1 MLYLRAAFTSDFLF
15 VSLVLHFPAV
25 TSPLQTPFS
34 LWRKC
39 NFSLPPSSPP
49 TTQATTQPNK
59 PNLHAT
65 PPHQARRRPE
75 GKERKQGPKKKNV
88 ITSPFGHVCCSGR
101 TGKANKPFICR
112 AGLNP
117 GSTAL
122 GIGGCLN
129 LRPSISFRHLNS
141 RAQKK
146 PTQANTVEWP
156 WLPLFLCRIDEKDVC
171 DVRLIYSH
179 SPSPRLLD

>member
-1 MLYLRAAFTSDFLF
+1 VLYLRAAFTSDSLS

-25 TSPLQTPFS
+25 TSSPLQHPFPS
-34 LWRKC
+34 GASVTLV
-39 NFSLPPSSPP
+39 SLPLPHPP
-49 TTQATTQPNK
+49 PKRPLNPINRTCTPL
-59 PNLHAT
+59 LHLLQKAK
-65 PPHQARRRPE
+65 
-75 GKERKQGPKKKNV
+75 KENNVQRKRLQLPLLWL
-88 ITSPFGHVCCSGR
+88 VCCSGR
-101 TGKANKPFICR
+101 TGKANWPFICR

-122 GIGGCLN
+122 DIGGCLN
-129 LRPSISFRHLNS
+129 LWPSIYFRHLNS

-146 PTQANTVEWP
+146 PTQANTVEWT
-156 WLPLFLCRIDEKDVC
+156 WLPLFSCRIDEKDVC